1 MARHERIVEALRK
14 ELSIIIHDE
23 IKDPRLGFVTVT
35 KVELAPDKR
44 FAKVFYSVL
53 GKEEDHKKT
62 KEALDS
68 SLGFVRKL
76 IGERIKL
83 RYVPELLFSEDRS
96 QEYSVRIEEILNEIK
111 ESQAKEQDE
120 PKKSTRANKK
130 SR

>member
-68 SLGFVRKL
+68 SLGYVRKL

-83 RYVPELLFSEDRS
+83 RFVPELLFSEDRS

-111 ESQAKEQDE
+111 ESQTKEQDE
-120 PKKSTRANKK
+120 LKKNSRANKK